1 MKSAI
6 RNPLTI
12 LCFLNVRMTLQWL
25 RPALDMTFGGG
36 NLRRQNIPV
45 PWQNRQNRSQQRI
58 AVTVTIS

>member
-1 MKSAI
+1 
-6 RNPLTI
+6 
-12 LCFLNVRMTLQWL
+12 MTLQWL

-45 PWQNRQNRSQQRI
+45 AWQNRQNRSQQRI